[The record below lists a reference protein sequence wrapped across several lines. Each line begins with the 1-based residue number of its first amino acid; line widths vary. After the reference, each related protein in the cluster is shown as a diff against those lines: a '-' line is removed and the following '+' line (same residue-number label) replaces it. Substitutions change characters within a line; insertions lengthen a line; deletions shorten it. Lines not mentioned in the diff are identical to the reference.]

1 MIVYER
7 LASIEKIL
15 EEAKKLP
22 FSSKVMIDADEMGLL
37 LKEIKVRLKNGYVIK
52 NWFKMDRFSIQNIQR
67 LDSLESELDFEKASS
82 LFLKLRVLEKEDE
95 SYKPIRNHLRNLIKD
110 YEEKNIINISHYIG
124 INSDLAE
131 TLVQAENDFYE
142 KRKKRIKAKLK
153 EAGLTQNDLAK
164 ILGHRKSYM
173 SELINGLRPFSKE
186 DLIVINRLFKI
197 KLEDLIPTF
206 IKQDRASHIK
216 KTLESL
222 SHSKIKLT
230 KSDFDLQMV

>member
-1 MIVYER
+1 
-7 LASIEKIL
+7 
-15 EEAKKLP
+15 
-22 FSSKVMIDADEMGLL
+22 
-37 LKEIKVRLKNGYVIK
+37 
-52 NWFKMDRFSIQNIQR
+52 MDKFSIQNIQR
-67 LDSLESELDFEKASS
+67 LNSLENEIDLEKASS

-95 SYKPIRNHLRNLIKD
+95 SYKPIRKHLRNLIKD
-110 YEEKNIINISHYIG
+110 YEEKNWADEDSITDNQIKD
-124 INSDLAE
+124 SDLAE

-142 KRKKRIKAKLK
+142 KRKERIKTKLK
-153 EAGLTQNDLAK
+153 ETGLTQNDLAK

-197 KLEDLIPTF
+197 KLEDLIPTY

-222 SHSKIKLT
+222 SHSKIRLT
-230 KSDFDLQMV
+230 KRDFDLQMV